1 MPREFKRSDRVADA
15 LQRELA
21 KLIREEVR
29 DPRLAMINVTGT
41 DVSRDISYAKVYVNF
56 IEPLDEREKRER
68 LALLKKATG
77 FIRSRLMKRMRLR
90 AIPQLTFCY
99 DDTGQRGR
107 HLSALI
113 EYAVAQNVNAATEK
127 DE

>member
-21 KLIREEVR
+21 SLIREEVR

-41 DVSRDISYAKVYVNF
+41 DVSRDISFAKVYVNF
-56 IEPLDEREKRER
+56 IAPLDEREQVER
-68 LALLKKATG
+68 LALLNKAAG

-90 AIPQLTFCY
+90 VTPRLNFCY

-113 EYAVAQNVNAATEK
+113 EYAVAQDINTTAGE